1 MNEPQ
6 TLFYDFGSFRIDAG
20 KRLLLKSDG
29 QQVSLTPKAFDTLL
43 YLVQHSGRLLD
54 KNELL
59 RAVWPDAIVEEN
71 NLNQHISTLRRVL
84 GDRRDEH
91 RYIVTAPGRGYR
103 FAAEVKI
110 AGGPMGLRSI
120 VSTGVR
126 TIAVL
131 PFKPL
136 AADSRDEAL
145 ELGMAD
151 TLIVRLSTSKQIT
164 VRPLTSLR

>member
-6 TLFYDFGSFRIDAG
+6 TLFYDFDSFRIDVG

-29 QQVSLTPKAFDTLL
+29 QPVPLTPKAFDTLL

-59 RAVWPDAIVEEN
+59 RAVWPDATVEEN

-103 FAAEVKI
+103 FASEVKI
-110 AGGPMGLRSI
+110 VGALRSYAP
-120 VSTGVR
+120 S
-126 TIAVL
+126 
-131 PFKPL
+131 
-136 AADSRDEAL
+136 SAL
-145 ELGMAD
+145 EPEPSRCCPSSPSRQIIGTRSWNLGWP
-151 TLIVRLSTSKQIT
+151 TR
-164 VRPLTSLR
+164 